1 MDSRS
6 VMHSVILEA
15 YGRDAEMQHAYSAVN
30 NQPRNGPSSCVLN
43 MNSVSA
49 GLLEKIRIGSRDAL
63 PID

>member
-1 MDSRS
+1 
-6 VMHSVILEA
+6 VILEA

-49 GLLEKIRIGSRDAL
+49 GLLEKIHIGSRDAL

>member
-6 VMHSVILEA
+6 VTHSVTLEA
-15 YGRDAEMQHAYSAVN
+15 YGRGAEMQHAYSTVN
-30 NQPRNGPSSCVLN
+30 NQPRNGPSCVLN

-49 GLLEKIRIGSRDAL
+49 GLLEKIGIGSRDAL